1 MLKER
6 TRPGVRWGLVGLI
19 LAGWAIGS
27 SARAQT
33 SPIQPTE
40 KPLLWRIEGPVSSYL
55 YGTIHIPDQRVLAL
69 PAVVTRAMN
78 ASDAVYTE
86 VVLDQ
91 DTLSA
96 AAGAGQLP
104 DSQDLRKIV
113 GDEVFA
119 RLVKIVV
126 HALGNNVPPGV
137 DAMMAS
143 VLARQTPIAAM
154 SQLVLLDY
162 LPDLLAGRLPLDL
175 MLHNEAVKAGKET
188 GGIETLEEQ
197 TDVLFNGLPID
208 EQAKM
213 LVAAIDEVQHQKP
226 GENPVRHLVD
236 LYLAG
241 DLEPLAAELNKQ
253 DREEAALEKQ
263 FQSRLID
270 DRNVKMADR
279 IAARCRDN
287 KTRSYFFAVGA
298 AHYSGET
305 GILAQ
310 LARKGFKV
318 TRLTNADAGSIARKP
333 AA

>member
-1 MLKER
+1 MR
-6 TRPGVRWGLVGLI
+6 RIWSSVRWGLAGLV
-19 LAGWAIGS
+19 LAGWTIGA
-27 SARAQT
+27 SAGVQA
-33 SPIQPTE
+33 PAIQPTQ
-40 KPLLWRIEGPVSSYL
+40 KPLLWRIEGPVPSYL

-69 PAVVTRAMN
+69 PDVVTRAMN

-91 DTLSA
+91 DTLTA
-96 AAGAGQLP
+96 AADAGQLP
-104 DSQDLRKIV
+104 ASQDLRKIV
-113 GDEVFA
+113 GDDVFA

-126 HALGNNVPPGV
+126 HAFGSNIPPGV
-137 DAMMAS
+137 DVMMAS

-175 MLHNEAVKAGKET
+175 MLHNDAVKAGKET

-197 TDVLFNGLPID
+197 TDVLFNSLPID
-208 EQAKM
+208 QQAKM
-213 LVAAIDEVQHQKP
+213 LVAAIDEVEHQKP

-253 DREEAALEKQ
+253 DLEAAAVEKQ

-279 IAARCRDN
+279 IAARCSNN

-310 LARKGFKV
+310 LAKKGFKV
-318 TRLTNADAGSIARKP
+318 TRLTNADAGSITRKP

>member
-1 MLKER
+1 
-6 TRPGVRWGLVGLI
+6 
-19 LAGWAIGS
+19 
-27 SARAQT
+27 
-33 SPIQPTE
+33 
-40 KPLLWRIEGPVSSYL
+40 LWRIEGPVPSYL
-55 YGTIHIPDQRVLAL
+55 YGTIHIPDQRVLAI
-69 PAVVTRAMN
+69 PDVVTKAMN

-91 DTLSA
+91 ATLSA
-96 AAGAGQLP
+96 AAAAGQLP
-104 DSQDLRKIV
+104 AAQDLRTIL

-119 RLVKIVV
+119 RLLKIVI
-126 HALGNNVPPGV
+126 HGLGSNAPPGIE
-137 DAMMAS
+137 AFMAP

-175 MLHNEAVKAGKET
+175 MLHNTAVQAGKET
-188 GGIETLEEQ
+188 GGIETLDEQ
-197 TDVLFNGLPID
+197 TDVLFNSLPI
-208 EQAKM
+208 EQQAKM
-213 LVAAIDEVQHQKP
+213 LVAAIDEIEHQKP
-226 GENPVRHLVD
+226 GEHPVQHLVD

-241 DLEPLAAELNKQ
+241 DLEPLAAELNEQ
-253 DREEAALEKQ
+253 DVGEAAVEKQ

-270 DRNVKMADR
+270 DRNLKMAER

-298 AHYSGET
+298 AHYAGET

-310 LARKGFKV
+310 LTRRGFKV
-318 TRLTNADAGSIARKP
+318 TRLTNADAASIVRKP

>member
-1 MLKER
+1 MLNRCGR
-6 TRPGVRWGLVGLI
+6 TRSCVRWVLTGLI
-19 LAGWAIGS
+19 LAGWAIGV
-27 SARAQT
+27 SARAQA
-33 SPIQPTE
+33 PAIQPTQ
-40 KPLLWRIEGPVSSYL
+40 KPLLWRIEGPVPSYL

-69 PAVVTRAMN
+69 PEVVTKAMN

-91 DTLSA
+91 DTLTA

-104 DSQDLRKIV
+104 DSQDLRTIV

-126 HALGNNVPPGV
+126 HAFGSNVPPGIDV
-137 DAMMAS
+137 MMAS
-143 VLARQTPIAAM
+143 VLSRQTPIAAM

-188 GGIETLEEQ
+188 GGIETVEEQ
-197 TDVLFNGLPID
+197 TDVLFNSLPI
-208 EQAKM
+208 ETQAKM
-213 LVAAIDEVQHQKP
+213 LVAAIDEVEHQKP

-253 DREEAALEKQ
+253 DTEEAALEK
-263 FQSRLID
+263 
-270 DRNVKMADR
+270 
-279 IAARCRDN
+279 
-287 KTRSYFFAVGA
+287 
-298 AHYSGET
+298 
-305 GILAQ
+305 
-310 LARKGFKV
+310 
-318 TRLTNADAGSIARKP
+318 
-333 AA
+333 